1 MSGLVQALSDF
12 VSLLV
17 GAISDVATG
26 VAGGVADMAKA
37 LFLET
42 DATTHAV
49 TGLSVFGGIIA
60 LFAGISLAIGITTR
74 VYLWITS
81 LGKN

>member
-1 MSGLVQALSDF
+1 MSGLTQALNDF
-12 VSLLV
+12 VGLLV

-42 DATTHAV
+42 DSTTHAV

-60 LFAGISLAIGITTR
+60 LFAGIALAIGITTR